1 MQDLKGST
9 MPIERNAGILL
20 HPTSFPGPYGI
31 GDIGPEAYRWVDFLQ
46 SSGTRYWQ
54 ILPLGPTGYGD
65 SPYQCFSAF
74 AGNPFLVSPEVLL
87 EEGLLAEKDL
97 RGKPKFPKGRIDFG
111 PTIIWKSRIL
121 GKAFSHFIEAKP
133 EKLIKDFQSFLE
145 VEKSWLR
152 DYALFMAIKESQD
165 GAPWITWEPKL
176 KKRNPGTLM
185 AFQAKHVQ
193 DIIRHEFN
201 QFLFFRQWYDLR
213 AYANAKGVQIIGDMP
228 FVIAMDSADAWTHP
242 ELFLMDADLKPTLV
256 AGVPPDY
263 FSATGQLWGNPLYK
277 WQVHQKQHFSWWIDR
292 LTAVL
297 KLVDLVRLD
306 HFRGFAAAWHV
317 PFGNKTAIHGEWVPG
332 PAKELFT
339 AFKKKFGDLPI
350 IAEDLGV
357 ITDDVKSLRDGF
369 GLPGMK
375 ILQFGFTGDPDDDFL
390 PHNYPVNCFAYTGSH
405 DNNTAQGWY
414 DQASPK
420 EQAWCRKYLNAPKG
434 PIAWPMMQVLWAS
447 VAMNTVAPMQDLLD
461 LGADARMNLPGSQS
475 GNWSWRMA
483 AADLNAGLA
492 NKLKDLNFT
501 YARLPEKEK
510 LAFSRQLER
519 EQSQSVKPH

>member
-1 MQDLKGST
+1 
-9 MPIERNAGILL
+9 MPVERYAGILL

-31 GDIGPEAYRWVDFLQ
+31 GDIGPEAYRWVDFLK

-74 AGNPFLVSPEVLL
+74 AGNPFLISPEILL
-87 EEGLLAEKDL
+87 DEGLLEVKDL
-97 RGKPKFPKGRIDFG
+97 RGKPKFPKGSIDFG
-111 PTIIWKSRIL
+111 PTIIWKNQIL
-121 GKAFSHFIEAKP
+121 KKAFDYFIKAKS
-133 EKLIKDFQSFLE
+133 EKINQEFQAFLE
-145 VEKSWLR
+145 AEKSWLG
-152 DYALFMAIKESQD
+152 DYALFMAIKESQN
-165 GAPWITWEPKL
+165 GAPWIDWEVNL
-176 KKRNPGTLM
+176 KKRSVRTLK
-185 AFQAKHVQ
+185 AFQAKHAQ

-201 QFLFFRQWYDLR
+201 QFLFFKQWYELR
-213 AYANAKGVQIIGDMP
+213 AYTNSKGIQIIGDMP
-228 FVIAMDSADAWTHP
+228 FVIALDSADAWTHP
-242 ELFLMDADLKPTLV
+242 ELFLMDAALKPTMV

-263 FSATGQLWGNPLYK
+263 FSVTGQLWGNPLYK
-277 WQVHQKQHFSWWIDR
+277 WPVHQKQHFSWWLDR
-292 LTAVL
+292 LSAVL

-317 PFGNKTAIHGEWVPG
+317 PFGNETAIQGKWIPG

-339 AFKKKFGDLPI
+339 AFKKEFGVLPI

-357 ITDDVKSLRDGF
+357 ITDDVKALRDGF

-414 DQASPK
+414 DQATAS
-420 EQAWCRKYLNAPKG
+420 EQTWCRKYLNAPKG
-434 PIAWPMMQVLWAS
+434 PIAWPMMRALWAS
-447 VAMNTVAPMQDLLD
+447 VAMNAVAPMQDLLG

-483 AADLNAGLA
+483 TADLNTNLA

-501 YARLPEKEK
+501 YARLPEDEK
-510 LAFSRQLER
+510 LTYSRLLEQ

>member
-1 MQDLKGST
+1 
-9 MPIERNAGILL
+9 MPIERYAGILL
-20 HPTSFPGPYGI
+20 HPTSFPGSYGI
-31 GDIGPEAYRWVDFLQ
+31 GDIGPEAYRWVDFLK

-74 AGNPFLVSPEVLL
+74 AGNPFLVSLEILL
-87 EEGLLAEKDL
+87 DEGLLEVKDL
-97 RGKPKFPKGRIDFG
+97 RGKQKFPKGRIDFG
-111 PTIIWKSRIL
+111 PTIIWKNQIL
-121 GKAFSHFIEAKP
+121 KKAFDHFISGKS
-133 EKLIKDFQSFLE
+133 EKLNQEFQAFLE
-145 VEKSWLR
+145 AEKSWLG
-152 DYALFMAIKESQD
+152 DYALFMAIKESQNS
-165 GAPWITWEPKL
+165 APWIDWEVNL
-176 KKRNPGTLM
+176 KKRNPRTM
-185 AFQAKHVQ
+185 KTFQAKHAQ
-193 DIIRHEFN
+193 DITRHEFN
-201 QFLFFRQWYDLR
+201 QFLFFKQWHDLR
-213 AYANAKGVQIIGDMP
+213 AYSNSKGIQIIGDMP
-228 FVIAMDSADAWTHP
+228 FVIALDSADAWTHP
-242 ELFLMDADLKPTLV
+242 ELFLMDADLKPTVV

-263 FSATGQLWGNPLYK
+263 FSTKGQLWGNPLYK
-277 WQVHQKQHFSWWIDR
+277 WPVHQKQHFSWWLDR
-292 LTAVL
+292 LSAVL

-317 PFGNKTAIHGEWVPG
+317 PFGNETAIQGKWIPG
-332 PAKELFT
+332 PARELFM

-357 ITDDVKSLRDGF
+357 ITDDVKALRDGF

-414 DQASPK
+414 DEATAS

-434 PIAWPMMQVLWAS
+434 PIAWPMMRVLWAS
-447 VAMNTVAPMQDLLD
+447 VAMNVVAPMQDLLG

-483 AADLNAGLA
+483 SADLNANLA

-501 YARLPEKEK
+501 YARLPEEDKV
-510 LAFSRQLER
+510 AFSHQLEQ

>member
-1 MQDLKGST
+1 G
-9 MPIERNAGILL
+9 
-20 HPTSFPGPYGI
+20 
-31 GDIGPEAYRWVDFLQ
+31 
-46 SSGTRYWQ
+46 
-54 ILPLGPTGYGD
+54 
-65 SPYQCFSAF
+65 
-74 AGNPFLVSPEVLL
+74 LL
-87 EEGLLAEKDL
+87 EAKDL
-97 RGKPKFPKGRIDFG
+97 RGKPKFSKGKIDFG
-111 PTIIWKSRIL
+111 PTIIWKNQIL
-121 GKAFSHFIEAKP
+121 EKAFGHFVNSNSDKLNQEFRTFIEA
-133 EKLIKDFQSFLE
+133 EQ
-145 VEKSWLR
+145 SWLV
-152 DYALFMAIKESQD
+152 DYALFMAIKESQN
-165 GAPWITWEPKL
+165 GTPWITWEANL
-176 KKRNPGTLM
+176 KKRDPKTM
-185 AFQAKHVQ
+185 KAFRVKHSQ
-193 DIIRHEFN
+193 DIIRHEFS
-201 QFLFFRQWYDLR
+201 QFLFFKQWRDLR
-213 AYANAKGVQIIGDMP
+213 AYTNAKGIQIIGDMP

-242 ELFLMDADLKPTLV
+242 ELFLMDEDLKPTMV

-277 WQVHQKQHFSWWIDR
+277 WPVHQKQHFSWWIER
-292 LTAVL
+292 LSAVL

-317 PFGNKTAIHGEWVPG
+317 PFGNETAIQGKWIHG
-332 PAKELFT
+332 PAKELFS

-357 ITDDVKSLRDGF
+357 ITEDVKALRDGF

-414 DQASPK
+414 DQATTS

-434 PIAWPMMQVLWAS
+434 PIAWPMMRALWAS
-447 VAMNTVAPMQDLLD
+447 VAQNVVAPMQDLLG

-483 AADLNAGLA
+483 DADLSVNLA

-501 YARLPEKEK
+501 YARLPEEDK
-510 LAFSRQLER
+510 LAFSRQLEQ
-519 EQSQSVKPH
+519 EQSQGVKPH